1 MAVRFAGDFFG
12 VPLTAPGNDDG
23 SLLMDYFPELKTV
36 KKTAGESEE
45 QGARLYGGAKAVQ
58 PFTGFKTFEAPREEQ
73 KTAPSFFGFKTFEQ
87 PK

>member
-12 VPLTAPGNDDG
+12 VPLAAPGNEGG
-23 SLLMDYFPELKTV
+23 SLLMNYFPELKTI
-36 KKTAGESEE
+36 KKTVGDSEE

-58 PFTGFKTFEAPREEQ
+58 PFAGFKTFEASGEDQ
-73 KTAPSFFGFKTFEQ
+73 KAAPSFFGFKTFEQ